1 MFSLNRDCIIRSSS
15 RHWQGG
21 YPRLHFAPAEKA
33 RSQGLDNHDY
43 SKLGTEALNMFEQ
56 GQSDLSNLPVN
67 RCTIFR
73 LELNG
78 FAR

>member
-1 MFSLNRDCIIRSSS
+1 MRT
-15 RHWQGG
+15 
-21 YPRLHFAPAEKA
+21 
-33 RSQGLDNHDY
+33 Y
-43 SKLGTEALNMFEQ
+43 SELGTEALEMFEQ
-56 GQSDLSNLPVN
+56 RQSDPSNLPVN

>member
-1 MFSLNRDCIIRSSS
+1 VIAQSAPLHDIGKVGIPDCILL
-15 RHWQGG
+15 QPGK
-21 YPRLHFAPAEKA
+21 LAPKDWTIM
-33 RSQGLDNHDY
+33 RTY
-43 SKLGTEALNMFEQ
+43 SELGTEALEMFEQ
-56 GQSDLSNLPVN
+56 RQSDPSNLPVN